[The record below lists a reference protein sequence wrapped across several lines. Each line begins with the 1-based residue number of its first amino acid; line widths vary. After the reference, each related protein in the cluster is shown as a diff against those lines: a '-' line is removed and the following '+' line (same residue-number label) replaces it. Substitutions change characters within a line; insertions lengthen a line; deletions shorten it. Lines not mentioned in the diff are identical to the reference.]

1 MHYLCI
7 MLKKRVQ
14 KYIEEKN
21 LFGLKDKL
29 LVALSGGADSVA
41 LLRVLLSLGYTCEC
55 AHCNFHLRAEESNRD
70 ERFVRALCEKHSV
83 PLHVVHFETEAYARE
98 HHLSIEMAARSLRY
112 EWFEQL
118 RAERNAAVIAVAH
131 HRDDNVETFLL
142 NLIRGTGIDGLKGIA
157 CKNGRVVRPLLQE
170 NRGQILEYLIK
181 MGQDYVTDSTNL
193 QDEYMRNK
201 IRLNI
206 LPLMK
211 ELNPSVM
218 ETIQDTSFR
227 LSEVANIY
235 HQNREEVLK
244 QHVSVSSMALK
255 TLRISDVLNDVAPVS
270 LLHELLFPLGFN
282 SSQIMDIHR
291 CLLVPQSGKR
301 FRSKE
306 WEVIRDRD
314 ELLIDRIVIEESFPE
329 LRMEEVE
336 RIADFVIP
344 KDKHIACLDA
354 DKVCHPLNLRKW
366 QVGDKFVPFGMTGK
380 KKVSDYLTDK
390 KFSLLQKE
398 RQWVVSSG
406 EDIVWLVNERT
417 DNRFRITEKT
427 TRVLRIW
434 VEESNS

>member
-1 MHYLCI
+1 
-7 MLKKRVQ
+7 
-14 KYIEEKN
+14 
-21 LFGLKDKL
+21 
-29 LVALSGGADSVA
+29 
-41 LLRVLLSLGYTCEC
+41 
-55 AHCNFHLRAEESNRD
+55 
-70 ERFVRALCEKHSV
+70 
-83 PLHVVHFETEAYARE
+83 
-98 HHLSIEMAARSLRY
+98 MAARSLRY

-131 HRDDNVETFLL
+131 HRDDSVETFLL

-427 TRVLRIW
+427 TRVLKIW